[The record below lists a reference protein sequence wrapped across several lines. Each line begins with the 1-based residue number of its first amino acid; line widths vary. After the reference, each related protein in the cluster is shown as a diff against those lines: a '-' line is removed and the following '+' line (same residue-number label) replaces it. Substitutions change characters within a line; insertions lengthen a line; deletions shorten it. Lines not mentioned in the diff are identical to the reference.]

1 MCIGWLISVSNFSF
15 FSGVCM
21 TVWKYCFVRDH
32 DTVKIVYN
40 INVKLDIKSEFVCDD
55 IYLNDVIEYTL
66 NSADVLKKIP
76 ELEEEVKKR
85 EEELTRKTT
94 MLSDVLNK
102 LWLLGYTITKEQS
115 IPGEPVVTKN
125 RCSPY

>member
-1 MCIGWLISVSNFSF
+1 
-15 FSGVCM
+15 M
-21 TVWKYCFVRDH
+21 TVWKYCFVKDH

-55 IYLNDVIEYTL
+55 IYLNDVVEYTI

-85 EEELTRKTT
+85 EEELKQKAT

-102 LWLLGYTITKEQS
+102 LWLLGYWI
-115 IPGEPVVTKN
+115 
-125 RCSPY
+125 